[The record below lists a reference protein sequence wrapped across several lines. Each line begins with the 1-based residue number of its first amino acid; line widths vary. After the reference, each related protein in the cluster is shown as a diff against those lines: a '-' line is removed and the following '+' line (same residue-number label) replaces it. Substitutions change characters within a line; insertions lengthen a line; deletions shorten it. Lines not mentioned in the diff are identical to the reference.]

1 MVKLLKALAVST
13 IIISL
18 LLWVPNIVFQQAST
32 LWLFSFVLSSIG
44 TGLSVYAKSK
54 ILMLGNIITF
64 FSFFI
69 IMFLGYIFVF
79 LTK

>member
-1 MVKLLKALAVST
+1 MVKALAVST

-18 LLWVPNIVFQQAST
+18 LLWVPNIVFQKAST
-32 LWLFSFVLSSIG
+32 LWIFTFVLSGIG
-44 TGLSVYAKSK
+44 IVLAVCVKSK
-54 ILMLGNIITF
+54 ILIIGNIITF

-69 IMFLGYIFVF
+69 LMFLGYIFVF

>member
-1 MVKLLKALAVST
+1 MVKLVKALAACM

-18 LLWVPNIVFQQAST
+18 LLWVPNIVFQKASFFWIFT
-32 LWLFSFVLSSIG
+32 FVFSAVGIA
-44 TGLSVYAKSK
+44 LSVYVKSK
-54 ILMLGNIITF
+54 ILIIGNILTF

-69 IMFLGYIFVF
+69 LMFLGYLFVF

>member
-1 MVKLLKALAVST
+1 MLKALAVST

-32 LWLFSFVLSSIG
+32 LWLFTFVLSSIG
-44 TGLSVYAKSK
+44 IGLSVYAKSK
-54 ILMLGNIITF
+54 ILMIGNIITF

-79 LTK
+79 LTKE

>member
-1 MVKLLKALAVST
+1 MVQLVKALAVST

-18 LLWVPNIVFQQAST
+18 LLWVPNVVFQKAST
-32 LWLFSFVLSSIG
+32 LWLFTFVLSGIG
-44 TGLSVYAKSK
+44 IGLSVYAKSK
-54 ILMLGNIITF
+54 ILIIGNIITF

-69 IMFLGYIFVF
+69 LMFLGYIFAF

>member
-1 MVKLLKALAVST
+1 MVKALAVST

-18 LLWVPNIVFQQAST
+18 LLWVPNVVFQKAST
-32 LWLFSFVLSSIG
+32 LWMFTFVLSGIG
-44 TGLSVYAKSK
+44 VGLSVYAKSK
-54 ILMLGNIITF
+54 ILIIGNIITF

-79 LTK
+79 LTE

>member
-1 MVKLLKALAVST
+1 MVKALAVST

-18 LLWVPNIVFQQAST
+18 LLWVPNIVFQKAST
-32 LWLFSFVLSSIG
+32 LWIFTFVLSGIG
-44 TGLSVYAKSK
+44 IVLAACVKSK
-54 ILMLGNIITF
+54 ILIIGNIITF

-69 IMFLGYIFVF
+69 LMFLGYIFVF

>member
-1 MVKLLKALAVST
+1 MVKMVKALAVST

-18 LLWVPNIVFQQAST
+18 LLWVPNIVFQKAST
-32 LWLFSFVLSSIG
+32 LWIFTFVLSGIG
-44 TGLSVYAKSK
+44 IVLAACVKSK
-54 ILMLGNIITF
+54 ILIIGNIITF

-69 IMFLGYIFVF
+69 LMFLGYIFVF

>member
-44 TGLSVYAKSK
+44 IGLSVYAKSK
-54 ILMLGNIITF
+54 ILMIGNIITF